1 MQNDAFK
8 NNFHTEIM
16 LEYEKIR
23 ATNEASREEIKKQ
36 IHTYF
41 PRVKE
46 IDDELSKVALDSC
59 KDILNSTYS
68 IEKIVENM
76 KNRTVA
82 LIEEKNE
89 ILKKAGFP
97 IDCMNETFNCPDCKD
112 TGWHN
117 GQKCKC
123 YHEKMQKLI
132 FRRSNINADKMHSFD
147 KFRLDLYSDLPS
159 GEYGFSPRENAK
171 AILEAAKNFVKM
183 NDNGSRQLLFYGTT
197 GLGKTF
203 TSECIAR
210 EFIKKG
216 KDVFYTSAPKLFTI
230 FEDYKFGRNTT
241 DEARRTIEYISNVDL
256 LIIDDLGTEFRTPYV
271 DSILFDLIN
280 TAVNENRYMI
290 VSTNLTTD
298 QLESTYSQRI
308 TSRIMGN
315 FETVLFFGDDIRL
328 KQK

>member
-16 LEYEKIR
+16 LGYEKIR

-36 IHTYF
+36 IYTHF
-41 PRVKE
+41 PRIKE
-46 IDDELSKVALDSC
+46 IDDELGRVALDSC
-59 KDILNSTYS
+59 KDILSSAYS
-68 IEKIVENM
+68 PERIIENM
-76 KNRTVA
+76 KNRTEA
-82 LIEEKNE
+82 LLEEKNA
-89 ILKKAGFP
+89 ILKKAGLSSG
-97 IDCMNETFNCPDCKD
+97 CMDETFNCTDCKD

-117 GQKCKC
+117 GQKCRC
-123 YHEKMQKLI
+123 YHEKMKKLI

-147 KFRLDLYSDLPS
+147 KFRLDLYSDSPNE
-159 GEYGFSPRENAK
+159 EYGFSPRENAK
-171 AILEAAKNFVKM
+171 AILETAKKFAKM
-183 NDNGSRQLLFYGTT
+183 KDDASRQLLFYGTT

-210 EFIKKG
+210 EFIKNG

-280 TAVNENRYMI
+280 TAVSENRYMI

-298 QLESTYSQRI
+298 QLESTYSPRI

>member
-171 AILEAAKNFVKM
+171 AILEIAKNFVKM

-315 FETVLFFGDDIRL
+315 FETVLFYGDDIRL

>member
-46 IDDELSKVALDSC
+46 IDDELSKVALNSC

-171 AILEAAKNFVKM
+171 AILEIAKNFVKM

>member
-1 MQNDAFK
+1 MQNDVFK
-8 NNFHTEIM
+8 NNFHAEIM
-16 LEYEKIR
+16 HEYEKIR

-36 IHTYF
+36 IYTYF
-41 PRVKE
+41 SRIKE
-46 IDDELSKVALDSC
+46 IDDELGRVALDSC
-59 KDILNSTYS
+59 KDILSSAYS
-68 IEKIVENM
+68 PEKIIENM
-76 KNRTVA
+76 KNKTEA
-82 LIEEKNE
+82 LLEEKNE
-89 ILKKAGFP
+89 ILKKAGLSTG
-97 IDCMNETFNCPDCKD
+97 CMDATFNCPECKD

-117 GQKCKC
+117 GQKCRC

-147 KFRLDLYSDLPS
+147 NFRLDLYSDSPS
-159 GEYGFSPRENAK
+159 GEYGFSPRENAM
-171 AILEAAKNFVKM
+171 AILETAKNFSKLK
-183 NDNGSRQLLFYGTT
+183 DDGSRQLLFYGTT

-230 FEDYKFGRNTT
+230 FEDYKFGRNTS

-280 TAVNENRYMI
+280 TAVSENRYMI

-298 QLESTYSQRI
+298 QLESTYSPRI

-328 KQK
+328 KRK

>member
-76 KNRTVA
+76 KNRTDA

-171 AILEAAKNFVKM
+171 AILEIAKNFVKM

-315 FETVLFFGDDIRL
+315 FETVLFYGDDIRL

>member
-82 LIEEKNE
+82 LIEEKNA

-171 AILEAAKNFVKM
+171 AILEIAKNFVKM

>member
-36 IHTYF
+36 INTYF
-41 PRVKE
+41 PSVKE

-171 AILEAAKNFVKM
+171 AILEIAKNFVKM

-315 FETVLFFGDDIRL
+315 FETVLFYGDDIRL

>member
-171 AILEAAKNFVKM
+171 AILEIAKNFVKM

-210 EFIKKG
+210 EFINKG

-280 TAVNENRYMI
+280 TAVNENKYMI

-308 TSRIMGN
+308 TSRILGN
-315 FETVLFFGDDIRL
+315 FDTVLFFGDDIRL
-328 KQK
+328 KRK

>member
-171 AILEAAKNFVKM
+171 AILEIAKNFVKM

>member
-23 ATNEASREEIKKQ
+23 ATNETSREEIKKQ

-76 KNRTVA
+76 KNRTDA

-117 GQKCKC
+117 GQKCRC

-171 AILEAAKNFVKM
+171 AILEIAKNFVKM